1 MSTYKDV
8 ISRVKTGFSRGIWN
22 SDDRLS
28 SRYIMSVALS
38 KRERVLKQEQEKK
51 GWEDKFAIQTIPCME
66 LIEVDQVECECL
78 PASARGCKVLRTKN
92 KIPKPIK
99 DELYSVTFLD
109 GTVITPDRFNSYK
122 SLSRLAPV
130 RTAISYYFT
139 NEYIYLINEHLKK
152 YIRVEAIFQDPSEI
166 SNAGCSSDGVSDACC
181 GIYTDISFPVP
192 NGLLDSIVALTIQE
206 IAAHWQYGVNDILND
221 GMLQQ
226 ITTTSRSRPQ
236 QQTEEQ

>member
-8 ISRVKTGFSRGIWN
+8 ISRVKTGFNRGIWN

-51 GWEDKFAIQTIPCME
+51 GWDDMFALQVIPCME
-66 LIEVDQVECECL
+66 LIEVDQIECECL

-99 DELYSVTFLD
+99 DMLYSVSFLD
-109 GTVITPDRFNSYK
+109 GTLISPDKFNSYK
-122 SLSRLAPV
+122 SLSRLAPIRAAV
-130 RTAISYYFT
+130 AYYLV

-152 YIRVEAIFQDPSEI
+152 YIRVEAIFQDPAEVLTV
-166 SNAGCSSDGVSDACC
+166 GCSSEGTSDVCC

-206 IAAHWQYGVNDILND
+206 IAATWQYGVNDLMND
-221 GMLQQ
+221 GVQQ
-226 ITTTSRSRPQ
+226 QPAQTSSRRAP
-236 QQTEEQ
+236 QQTEE